1 MKWMDDVLDTIDN
14 ARTEAELLARIVST
28 AKHLGFDY
36 CAYGIR
42 IPIPVTRPKIV
53 MSNNFLPSWR
63 QRYAHCKYIAVDPTV
78 QHRTKSTIPIV
89 WDEQM
94 TRQNPQMWE
103 EARGAGLAHGWA
115 QSCLDGRGSGGMLTL
130 ARSNDPITAQELAAN
145 QKYMR
150 FLVHVAH
157 QGFLRVLTPHWQLP
171 QEKTLSQRE
180 CEVLK
185 WAADGKTAHEIGLI
199 LSLSRE
205 TIKFHLR
212 NAGSKLGVHN
222 CTATVVRATSLGLLV

>member
-1 MKWMDDVLDTIDN
+1 MKWMDDLLDTIDN

-28 AKHLGFDY
+28 ARHLGFDY

-42 IPIPVTRPKIV
+42 IPIPVTRPKVV

-63 QRYAHCKYIAVDPTV
+63 QRYAQCEYIAVDPTV
-78 QHRTKSTIPIV
+78 QHCTKSTIPIV
-89 WDEQM
+89 WEKQM
-94 TRQNPQMWE
+94 TQQNPQMWE
-103 EARGAGLAHGWA
+103 EARSAGLVHGWA

-130 ARSNDPITAQELAAN
+130 ARPSDPITTQELAAN

-171 QEKTLSQRE
+171 QEKSLSRRE

-185 WAADGKTAHEIGLI
+185 WAADGKTAYEIGLI

-222 CTATVVRATSLGLLV
+222 CTATVVRATSLGLLG

>member
-1 MKWMDDVLDTIDN
+1 MKWMDDLLHTIDN
-14 ARTEAELLARIVST
+14 AQTEAELLDRIVST
-28 AKHLGFDY
+28 ARHLGFDY

-42 IPIPVTRPKIV
+42 IPIPVTRPAVV
-53 MSNNFLPSWR
+53 MSNNFQPSWR
-63 QRYAHCKYIAVDPTV
+63 QRYAQCEYIAVDPTV
-78 QHRTKSTIPIV
+78 QHCTKSTIPIV
-89 WDEQM
+89 WYEQI
-94 TRQNPQMWE
+94 TQQTPQMWE
-103 EARGAGLAHGWA
+103 EARAAGLVHGWA

-130 ARSNDPITAQELAAN
+130 ARPSDAITAQELASN

-150 FLVHVAH
+150 FLVNVAH
-157 QGFLRVLTPHWQLP
+157 QGFLRVLTPQWQLP
-171 QEKTLSQRE
+171 QEKSLSRRE

-185 WAADGKTAHEIGLI
+185 WAADGKTAYEIGLI

-222 CTATVVRATSLGLLV
+222 CTATVVRATTLGLLV

>member
-1 MKWMDDVLDTIDN
+1 MKWMDDLLHTIDN
-14 ARTEAELLARIVST
+14 AQTEAELLDRIVST
-28 AKHLGFDY
+28 ARHLGFDY

-42 IPIPVTRPKIV
+42 IPIPVTRPAVV
-53 MSNNFLPSWR
+53 MSNNFQPSWR
-63 QRYAHCKYIAVDPTV
+63 QRYAQCEYIAVDPTV
-78 QHRTKSTIPIV
+78 QHCTKSTIPIV
-89 WDEQM
+89 WDEQI
-94 TRQNPQMWE
+94 TQQTPQMLE
-103 EARGAGLAHGWA
+103 EARAAGLVHGWA

-130 ARSNDPITAQELAAN
+130 ARPSDAITAQELASN

-150 FLVHVAH
+150 FLVNVAH
-157 QGFLRVLTPHWQLP
+157 QGFLRVLTPQWQLP
-171 QEKTLSQRE
+171 QEKSLSRRE

-185 WAADGKTAHEIGLI
+185 WAADGKTAYEIGLI

-222 CTATVVRATSLGLLV
+222 CTATVVRATTLGLLV

>member
-1 MKWMDDVLDTIDN
+1 MKWMDDLLHTIDN
-14 ARTEAELLARIVST
+14 AQTEAELLDRIVST
-28 AKHLGFDY
+28 ARHLGFDY

-42 IPIPVTRPKIV
+42 IPIPVTRPAVV
-53 MSNNFLPSWR
+53 MSNNFQPSWR
-63 QRYAHCKYIAVDPTV
+63 QRYAQCEYIAVDPTV
-78 QHRTKSTIPIV
+78 QHCTKSTIPIV
-89 WDEQM
+89 WGEQI
-94 TRQNPQMWE
+94 TQQTPQMWE
-103 EARGAGLAHGWA
+103 EARAAGLVHGWA

-130 ARSNDPITAQELAAN
+130 ARPSDAITAQELASN

-150 FLVHVAH
+150 FLVNVAH
-157 QGFLRVLTPHWQLP
+157 QGFLRVLTPQWQLP
-171 QEKTLSQRE
+171 QEKSLSRRE

-185 WAADGKTAHEIGLI
+185 WAADGKTAYEIGLI

-222 CTATVVRATSLGLLV
+222 CTATVVRATTLGLLV